1 MQIYFIRH
9 GKTEWN
15 LERRFQGAHGDSP
28 LLPQSLI
35 DIQKLGQ
42 YLSQT
47 KFAGFYSSPIN
58 RAYETAKRLKSSM
71 VSSLII
77 NRDKRLREFD
87 LGKMEGLNFTEAARK
102 YPQQVA
108 DIWDSPEKY
117 DGKSI
122 GGEDYSDVIQRGWSF
137 AQEIA
142 QKYPDNSDKVI
153 AVSHGAALSAIM
165 GGLLAYPLYDIRHNG
180 ALSNTSLSIL
190 ETTDQGKSFH
200 LLVWNEI
207 KFLGR
212 KILGTDSL

>member
-15 LERRFQGAHGDSP
+15 QERKFQGAHGDSP

-35 DIQKLGQ
+35 DIQKLGH

-47 KFAGFYSSPIN
+47 KFAGLYSSPIN
-58 RAYETAKRLKSSM
+58 RAYETSKRLKSSM
-71 VSSLII
+71 ASSLII

-87 LGKMEGLNFTEAARK
+87 LGKMEGLNFTEATAQ

-108 DIWDSPEKY
+108 DIWDRPEKY

-122 GGEDYSDVIQRGWSF
+122 GGENYSDVIQRGWSF
-137 AQEIA
+137 AKEIA
-142 QKYPDNSDKVI
+142 QKYPDSSDKVV

-165 GGLLAYPLYDIRHNG
+165 GGLLAYPLDDIRHNG

-200 LLVWNEI
+200 LLVWNET

>member
-15 LERRFQGAHGDSP
+15 QERKFQGAHGDSP

-35 DIQKLGQ
+35 DIQKLGH

-71 VSSLII
+71 ASSLII
-77 NRDKRLREFD
+77 SRDKRLREFD
-87 LGKMEGLNFTEAARK
+87 LGKMEGLNFTEATAQ

-108 DIWDSPEKY
+108 DIWDRPEKY

-122 GGEDYSDVIQRGWSF
+122 GGENYSDVIQRGWSF
-137 AQEIA
+137 AKEIA
-142 QKYPDNSDKVI
+142 QKYPDSSDKVV

-165 GGLLAYPLYDIRHNG
+165 GGLLAYPLDDIRHNG

-200 LLVWNEI
+200 LLVWNET

>member
-15 LERRFQGAHGDSP
+15 QERKFQGAHGDSP

-35 DIQKLGQ
+35 DIQKLGH

-47 KFAGFYSSPIN
+47 KFAGLYSSPIN

-71 VSSLII
+71 ASSLII

-87 LGKMEGLNFTEAARK
+87 LGKMEGLNFTEATAQ

-108 DIWDSPEKY
+108 DIWDRPEKY

-122 GGEDYSDVIQRGWSF
+122 GGENYSDVIQRGWSF

-142 QKYPDNSDKVI
+142 QKYPDSSDKVV

-165 GGLLAYPLYDIRHNG
+165 GGLLAYPLDDIRHNG

-200 LLVWNEI
+200 LLVWNET